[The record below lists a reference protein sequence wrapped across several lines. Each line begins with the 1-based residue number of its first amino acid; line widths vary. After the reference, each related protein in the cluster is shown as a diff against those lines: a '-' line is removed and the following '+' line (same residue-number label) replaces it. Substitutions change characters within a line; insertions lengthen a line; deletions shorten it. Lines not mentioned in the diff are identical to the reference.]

1 MHLSH
6 AYDYYALMDK
16 TLLKQY
22 SILVEFLAA
31 SLGPD
36 YEVVLHDLADSSKS
50 IVAIANGYIS
60 GRSLGA
66 PLTNKALEMMA
77 GRLYEKSDYYI
88 NYASLSGDNKI
99 LRSSSLYIKDKTGKP
114 VALLCINFDD
124 SRYDE
129 LSSLVLKLCHPDAFV
144 DKHFSKSGNGLAQE
158 EREEAE
164 RFPDSIEAVTD
175 SVIGDVVLR
184 QGITVERLTHEEK
197 LGIIAALD
205 KKGVF
210 LLKGAVSHVA
220 EVLKSSEA
228 SIYRYLAKI
237 ERQQSKNS

>member
-1 MHLSH
+1 
-6 AYDYYALMDK
+6 MDK
-16 TLLKQY
+16 NVLKQY
-22 SILVEFLAA
+22 SLLVDFLAA

-36 YEVVLHDLADSSKS
+36 YEVVLHDLGDSAKS

-66 PLTNKALEMMA
+66 PLTTKALEMMA

-88 NYASLSGDNKI
+88 NYTSLSSDNRL
-99 LRSSSLYIKDKTGKP
+99 LRSSSLYIKDKEGKP
-114 VALLCINFDD
+114 LALLCINFDD
-124 SRYDE
+124 RRYNE
-129 LSSLVLKLCHPDAFV
+129 LNSMVLKLCHPDAFV
-144 DKHFSKSGNGLAQE
+144 EKHLLKNGNTLPQE

-164 RFPDSIEAVTD
+164 RFLNSMEAVTD
-175 SVIGDVVLR
+175 SVIGAVAASK
-184 QGITVERLTHEEK
+184 GIPVDRLTHEEK
-197 LGIIAALD
+197 LDIISALD
-205 KKGVF
+205 KKGLF

-237 ERQQSKNS
+237 QKQNGKNGQL